1 MYNGEKDNINV
12 DERLDYPATA
22 LDAYNETKVSAEKM
36 VIRAN
41 HPDLLTCAIRP
52 SGIFGPGDRQMITG
66 FYSVVLNNQTKF
78 QIGDNSNLADFTY
91 VTNVAHAHLLAMDK
105 LADVYPYYKFR
116 DPISYVDASIG
127 KYRIPTSDA
136 HPLGPNT
143 SPSEADQ
150 AAAQRF
156 ESGEYNPEDLRPV
169 LRNKLDQ
176 FGNEAQEESEDPADG
191 VHVAGQVFFVTNGEP
206 MYFWDFART
215 IWRQLGHTPPYIIAI
230 PTSIGLILA
239 MLAELFSKLTRKEPG
254 FTKFRVSQ
262 ATQQRYYD
270 IEKARRILGYEPLVG
285 LDEGMR
291 RWTSWYKGELEKQ
304 KSVQDTEKTK

>member
-1 MYNGEKDNINV
+1 
-12 DERLDYPATA
+12 
-22 LDAYNETKVSAEKM
+22 
-36 VIRAN
+36 
-41 HPDLLTCAIRP
+41 
-52 SGIFGPGDRQMITG
+52 MISG
-66 FYSVVLNNQTKF
+66 FYSVVLNNQTRF

-105 LADVYPYYKFR
+105 LKDTYPYFKFR

-127 KYRIPTSDA
+127 RHRIPTSDA

-143 SPSEADQ
+143 SPSEADNF
-150 AAAQRF
+150 AAQRF
-156 ESGEYNPEDLRPV
+156 SSGTYNADDLRPV

-176 FGNEAQEESEDPADG
+176 FGNEAQEDSDDPKDG

-206 MYFWDFART
+206 IYFWDFART
-215 IWRQLGHTPPYIIAI
+215 IWRQLGHTPPYIISI
-230 PTSIGLILA
+230 PTTIGLILA
-239 MLAELFSKLTRKEPG
+239 TLAEIFSKLTRKEPG

-285 LDEGMR
+285 LDEGMKK
-291 RWTSWYKGELEKQ
+291 WTDWYKGELEKQ
-304 KSVQDTEKTK
+304 RISQDTEKTK